1 MSTTSIIIR
10 REYLERV
17 TKKSFIITT
26 ILVPILM
33 LLLVALPS
41 IIMVFAT
48 GDTKYVAV
56 VDDSGLVL
64 PALHDT
70 DEVKFFAATGS
81 QSETLANDSLY
92 GMLIIDSNVMQRPS
106 VRLITPHAASL
117 PVENAISTQVSK
129 IIEDQ
134 KLKAYNIDNI
144 DQILQSIKTDVAV
157 QTIRTSDAAD
167 EEGENQSAVLAA
179 ALGGV
184 LNFILYIFLLLY
196 GAMVMNSIVEEKS
209 NRVLEIVVSS
219 IKPQSL
225 MLGKIIGVGLV
236 AITQIVIWV
245 AIMAVITTAL
255 IPMLMP
261 ASIMAESQALSAG
274 QIDVASAVNDTD
286 LLMALGMLSDAGFM
300 LKLLGLL
307 LLFLVGG
314 YLLFASIFA
323 AIGASVDNL
332 QDASQ
337 LQMLGMAPIMV
348 GIFSSMAVM
357 NDPNSTFAVVMSI
370 FPLTSPM
377 VMMSRVP
384 FGVPAWQLALS
395 VGLLLLSIIFMVWV
409 AAKIYRVGIFMYGQK
424 PTIATLYR
432 WARMK

>member
-10 REYLERV
+10 REYMERV

-26 ILVPILM
+26 LLVPVVM
-33 LLLVALPS
+33 LVLSVLPAA
-41 IIMVFAT
+41 IMMFAT
-48 GDTKYVAV
+48 GSTKYVAV

-92 GMLIIDSNVMQRPS
+92 GMLIVDANVMQRPS
-106 VRLITPHAASL
+106 VRLITPNAASL
-117 PVENAISTQVSK
+117 PVESAIRDQVSK
-129 IIEDQ
+129 IIEDE

-144 DQILQSIKTDVAV
+144 DQILESIKTDVSV
-157 QTIRTSDAAD
+157 QTIRTDAD
-167 EEGENQSAVLAA
+167 EEEGENQSAMVAA
-179 ALGGV
+179 MLGGG
-184 LNFILYIFLLLY
+184 LNFLLYMFLLLY
-196 GAMVMNSIVEEKS
+196 GAMVMNSIVEEKT

-219 IKPQSL
+219 IKPQAL

-236 AITQIVIWV
+236 AITQMVIWV
-245 AIMAVITTAL
+245 AIMAVISTTL
-255 IPMLMP
+255 IPMLIP
-261 ASIMAESQALSAG
+261 ADMMAESQALASG
-274 QIDVASAVNDTD
+274 QIDAASTMNDAD
-286 LLMALGMLSDAGFM
+286 LLMAINVLSDGGFL
-300 LKLLGLL
+300 LKVLGLL
-307 LLFLVGG
+307 ILFLVGG
-314 YLLFASIFA
+314 YMLFAAIFA

-337 LQMLGMAPIMV
+337 LQLIGMAPIMV
-348 GIFSSMAVM
+348 GIFSSMAVV
-357 NDPNSTFAVVMSI
+357 NDPNSTFAVIMSI

-377 VMMSRVP
+377 VMMTRVP
-384 FGVPAWQLALS
+384 FGVPGWQLLLSLALLALS
-395 VGLLLLSIIFMVWV
+395 ILFMVWV